1 MSNLASGTMV
11 GRYRID
17 KFLGAGAMGEVYLAD
32 DPHIDRKLAIK
43 TVRLSGRDSEVEDR
57 KKRLLREA
65 RAAGRMLHPN
75 IVTLF
80 DAGEAEGLVF
90 LAFEYVQ
97 GADLANRLESGPALS
112 LSDVLRWTRQT
123 AEALAYAHEH
133 DVVHRDVKPSN
144 ILIDSAD
151 QVKVTDFGI
160 AKMGGQNTELT
171 IAGSVMG
178 SPQYLSPEQIRGE
191 DLDGRSDVF
200 SLGVVLYELLSG
212 KRPFDGE
219 TLTTLVYKILHQEPP
234 PVSMLRAV
242 PARLEDLL
250 VRMLAKD
257 REERIGSA
265 REVAAELRQI
275 ERDLPDETLSRP
287 VVPAGTSVRPQ
298 TGRDTAPMT
307 RPAAVFGTAGAA
319 GAVGAAGTVPTPS
332 PAAPTVRTP
341 SAVPVATIPAP
352 PGALRPQ
359 PPAPGTIP
367 PPPPAAGSAGQMA
380 IPPLAV
386 APPRRVP
393 VPLILAAVF
402 AVLLVGVLGV
412 WRLVAGGKPDV
423 PQVGLPPAG
432 DVGTSDQPAGS
443 EDPNADPT
451 ATASTD
457 PLVFPAPPGTP
468 IDGRPMQRPYT
479 PPGPAGTPP
488 AGDTDS
494 PQEPAPAPSRPWNT
508 TPTPAPAAPEPEEE
522 EPEPAPAPARGDG
535 DALETRLNLALRVS
549 PSDAF
554 VLVDRTVVGKV
565 SEFNGLKGSGVL
577 DVDEGEHTLKF
588 RKQGMEDL
596 VIEIDASGIGT
607 TVIPGRMKALA
618 ARDVGTGDL
627 DMYQVRDGI
636 TLRLEPPEAKVT
648 VDGSPVRLTAG
659 PFGRRSG
666 AFIALGPGNHRVSIT
681 APGYQRKDIGV
692 EVRSGAEE
700 GRVKIDIR
708 LERE

>member
-80 DAGEAEGLVF
+80 DAGEAEGMVF

-97 GADLANRLESGPALS
+97 GADLANRLESGPTLS

-160 AKMGGQNTELT
+160 AKVGGQNTELT

-257 REERIGSA
+257 REQRIASA

-298 TGRDTAPMT
+298 VGRDTAPMT
-307 RPAAVFGTAGAA
+307 QPAAVLGS
-319 GAVGAAGTVPTPS
+319 AAGTVPTPAS
-332 PAAPTVRTP
+332 APTVRTP
-341 SAVPVATIPAP
+341 AAVPVGTVPTP
-352 PGALRPQ
+352 PGVVTRPQ
-359 PPAPGTIP
+359 PLAPGTVP
-367 PPPPAAGSAGQMA
+367 PPPPFPPPAGQTA

-386 APPRRVP
+386 SPPRRVP
-393 VPLILAAVF
+393 VALILAAVF

-412 WRLVAGGKPDV
+412 WRLVSGGKPDV
-423 PQVGLPPAG
+423 PQVGLPP
-432 DVGTSDQPAGS
+432 TSDLASGEQTSASDGNDGANP
-443 EDPNADPT
+443 DPT

-457 PLVFPAPPGTP
+457 PLVFSAPPGTP
-468 IDGRPMQRPYT
+468 LDGRPVPQRPYA
-479 PPGPAGTPP
+479 PPGPAPSP
-488 AGDTDS
+488 SGDSSS
-494 PQEPAPAPSRPWNT
+494 PQAPSPSPSRPW
-508 TPTPAPAAPEPEEE
+508 TPTPTPTPVTPEPAEE
-522 EPEPAPAPARGDG
+522 EPEPAPAPARDDG
-535 DALETRLNLALRVS
+535 DAMETRLNLALRVS

-565 SEFNGLKGSGVL
+565 SEFSGLKGSGVL

-588 RKQGMEDL
+588 RKAGMEDL

-607 TVIPGRMKALA
+607 TVIPGRLKALA
-618 ARDVGTGDL
+618 ARDLSAGDL
-627 DMYQVRDGI
+627 DLYQVSEGI
-636 TLRLEPPEAKVT
+636 TLRLDPPEAKVT
-648 VDGSPVRLTAG
+648 VDGAPVRLTTG

-666 AFIALGPGNHRVSIT
+666 AFIPLGPGNHRVSIS
-681 APGYQRKDIGV
+681 APGHKRKDIAV

-700 GRVKIDIR
+700 DRIKIDIR

>member
-43 TVRLSGRDSEVEDR
+43 TVRLSGRDSDVADR

-90 LAFEYVQ
+90 LAFEYVE

-112 LSDVLRWTRQT
+112 ISDVLRWTRQT

-144 ILIDSAD
+144 ILIDAAD

-160 AKMGGQNTELT
+160 AKMGGQSTELT

-234 PVSMLRAV
+234 RVSALRAV
-242 PARLEDLL
+242 PERLEDLL

-257 REERIGSA
+257 RDQRIASA

-287 VVPAGTSVRPQ
+287 VIPAGVSVRPPA
-298 TGRDTAPMT
+298 GRDTAPMT
-307 RPAAVFGTAGAA
+307 QPAGMFGTMGSA
-319 GAVGAAGTVPTPS
+319 GAAGTVPTPS
-332 PAAPTVRTP
+332 APTVRTP
-341 SAVPVATIPAP
+341 TPAGIPVATA
-352 PGALRPQ
+352 AATRPQ
-359 PPAPGTIP
+359 PLPPGTIP
-367 PPPPAAGSAGQMA
+367 PPPPAVGQGQGA
-380 IPPLAV
+380 IPPLPI

-393 VPLILAAVF
+393 VPLILAAAF
-402 AVLLVGVLGV
+402 AVLLVAVLGV
-412 WRLVAGGKPDV
+412 WRLVAGGKPEV
-423 PQVGLPPAG
+423 PQVGLPPTNEMA
-432 DVGTSDQPAGS
+432 TSDQPADA
-443 EDPNADPT
+443 ENPDAQPADPT
-451 ATASTD
+451 ATASHD
-457 PLVFPAPPGTP
+457 PMVFETPPGTP
-468 IDGRPMQRPYT
+468 LGGREVGQRPYA
-479 PPGPAGTPP
+479 PPGSAEIGQTAPPPPTPVP
-488 AGDTDS
+488 S
-494 PQEPAPAPSRPWNT
+494 RPLNPAPAP
-508 TPTPAPAAPEPEEE
+508 APVAPDVNEQE
-522 EPEPAPAPARGDG
+522 EPAPAPARRSG
-535 DALETRLNLALRVS
+535 DALETRLNLALRVA
-549 PSDAF
+549 PADAF
-554 VLVDRTVVGKV
+554 VLVDRIVVGKV
-565 SEFNGLKGSGVL
+565 SEFNGLRGSGVL

-588 RKQGMEDL
+588 RKAGMEDL
-596 VIEIDASGIGT
+596 VIEIDASGAGT
-607 TVIPGRMKALA
+607 TVIPGRLKSLA
-618 ARDVGTGDL
+618 ARDVGAGDL
-627 DMYQVRDGI
+627 DVYQVRDGI
-636 TLRLEPPEAKVT
+636 TLRLEPPESKVT
-648 VDGSPVRLTAG
+648 VDGSAVRLTTG

-666 AFIALGPGNHRVSIT
+666 AFIPLGPGTHRVAIS
-681 APGYQRKDIGV
+681 APGYQEKDIIV

-700 GRVKIDIR
+700 GRQKIDIH

>member
-43 TVRLSGRDSEVEDR
+43 TVRLAGRDSEVEDR

-90 LAFEYVQ
+90 LAFEYVE

-112 LSDVLRWTRQT
+112 ISDVLRWTRQT
-123 AEALAYAHEH
+123 AEALAYAHAH

-144 ILIDSAD
+144 ILIDAAD

-234 PVSMLRAV
+234 RVSALRAV
-242 PARLEDLL
+242 PERLEDLL
-250 VRMLAKD
+250 TRMLAKD
-257 REERIGSA
+257 RDQRIGSA

-287 VVPAGTSVRPQ
+287 IVPAGVSVRPPV
-298 TGRDTAPMT
+298 GRDTAPMT
-307 RPAAVFGTAGAA
+307 RPAAVFGTSAAAGAA
-319 GAVGAAGTVPTPS
+319 ATVPTPGGS
-332 PAAPTVRTP
+332 APTVPTPRTP
-341 SAVPVATIPAP
+341 TSVFQPAATIMESP
-352 PGALRPQ
+352 PQ
-359 PPAPGTIP
+359 PIPPGTIP
-367 PPPPAAGSAGQMA
+367 PPPPAYPAPGQVG
-380 IPPLAV
+380 IPPLPI

-393 VPLILAAVF
+393 VALILAASF
-402 AVLLVGVLGV
+402 AVLLVAVLGV
-412 WRLVAGGKPDV
+412 WRLVAGGKPSV
-423 PQVGLPPAG
+423 PQVGLPATS
-432 DVGTSDQPAGS
+432 DATTSDQPVDEADG
-443 EDPNADPT
+443 DADPT
-451 ATASTD
+451 ATASKD
-457 PLVFPAPPGTP
+457 PMIFETPPGTP
-468 IDGRPMQRPYT
+468 LDARPVGQRPYT
-479 PPGPAGTPP
+479 PPESPEVNQTAPPTPVPSRPANPV
-488 AGDTDS
+488 
-494 PQEPAPAPSRPWNT
+494 PAPAPVVPDD
-508 TPTPAPAAPEPEEE
+508 EEE
-522 EPEPAPAPARGDG
+522 EEPAPAPAPARRSG
-535 DALETRLNLALRVS
+535 DALETRLNLALRVV
-549 PSDAF
+549 PADAF

-588 RKQGMEDL
+588 RKSGMEDL
-596 VIEIDASGIGT
+596 VIEIDASGVGT
-607 TVIPGRMKALA
+607 TVIPGRMKSLA
-618 ARDVGTGDL
+618 ARDLGAGDL
-627 DMYQVRDGI
+627 DVYQVRDGI
-636 TLRLEPPEAKVT
+636 TLRLEPPEAKVS
-648 VDGSPVRLTAG
+648 VDGSAVRLTTG

-666 AFIALGPGNHRVSIT
+666 AFIPLGPGTHRVAIT
-681 APGYQRKDIGV
+681 APGYQQKDIVV

-700 GRVKIDIR
+700 GRQKIDIR

>member
-1 MSNLASGTMV
+1 MTMLASGTMV
-11 GRYRID
+11 GRYKID

-43 TVRLSGRDSEVEDR
+43 TVRLTGRESDVEDR

-123 AEALAYAHEH
+123 AEALAYAHDH

-144 ILIDSAD
+144 ILIDAHE

-160 AKMGGQNTELT
+160 AKMGGQSTELT

-234 PVSMLRAV
+234 PVSALRAV
-242 PARLEDLL
+242 PERLEDLL

-257 REERIGSA
+257 RDQRVGSA
-265 REVAAELRQI
+265 REVAMELRQI
-275 ERDLPDETLSRP
+275 EIDLPDETLSRM
-287 VVPAGTSVRPQ
+287 VMPAGTSVRPGV
-298 TGRDTAPMT
+298 GRSTAPMT
-307 RPAAVFGTAGAA
+307 QPAAMGP
-319 GAVGAAGTVPTPS
+319 AVGSALSTVPFVGPG
-332 PAAPTVRTP
+332 APTLRTP
-341 SAVPVATIPAP
+341 TQSPTPATAASTQPQTWIPPVPGV
-352 PGALRPQ
+352 
-359 PPAPGTIP
+359 APGTIP
-367 PPPPAAGSAGQMA
+367 PPPPAAPIAL
-380 IPPLAV
+380 PPGVAV
-386 APPRRVP
+386 VPPRKVP
-393 VPLILAAVF
+393 VPLILAAAF

-412 WRLVAGGKPDV
+412 WRLVSGGKPEV
-423 PQVGLPPAG
+423 PQVGLPPSEQGA
-432 DVGTSDQPAGS
+432 TSDQTGDAANPDGG
-443 EDPNADPT
+443 EVDPT
-451 ATASTD
+451 ATASKD
-457 PLVFPAPPGTP
+457 PMVFEHPPGSPVGGRVAERPYAPPVTTLSDLPNAQPPANPIPTRPAPVPAPPS
-468 IDGRPMQRPYT
+468 
-479 PPGPAGTPP
+479 PAEPD
-488 AGDTDS
+488 DT
-494 PQEPAPAPSRPWNT
+494 
-508 TPTPAPAAPEPEEE
+508 EEE
-522 EPEPAPAPARGDG
+522 EPEAPAPTRRNS
-535 DALETRLNLALRVS
+535 DALATRLNLALRIA
-549 PSDAF
+549 PSDAY

-565 SEFNGLKGSGVL
+565 SEFSGLRGSGVL

-588 RKQGMEDL
+588 RKAGMEDL
-596 VIEIDASGIGT
+596 VIEIDASGVGT
-607 TVIPGRMKALA
+607 TVIPGRLKALA
-618 ARDVGTGDL
+618 ARDVGAGDL

-636 TLRLEPPEAKVT
+636 TLRLSPPEAKVT
-648 VDGSPVRLTAG
+648 VDGSAVRLTTG
-659 PFGRRSG
+659 PFGRRAG
-666 AFIALGPGNHRVSIT
+666 VYIPLGPGTHRVSIS
-681 APGYQRKDIGV
+681 AHGYRQKDLGV

-700 GRVKIDIR
+700 GRQKIDVQ

>member
-11 GRYRID
+11 GRYKID
-17 KFLGAGAMGEVYLAD
+17 KFLGAGAMGEVYLAV

-43 TVRLSGRDSEVEDR
+43 TVRLSGRESDVEDR

-90 LAFEYVQ
+90 LAFEYVE

-144 ILIDSAD
+144 ILIDAHE

-160 AKMGGQNTELT
+160 AKMGGQSTELT

-242 PARLEDLL
+242 PSRLEDLL

-257 REERIGSA
+257 RDQRVGSA
-265 REVAAELRQI
+265 REVASELRQI
-275 ERDLPDETLSRP
+275 ERDLPDETLSRT
-287 VVPAGTSVRPQ
+287 VVPAGTSVRPA
-298 TGRDTAPMT
+298 GRETAPMT
-307 RPAAVFGTAGAA
+307 RPAAMFGTVGAA
-319 GAVGAAGTVPTPS
+319 GAAGTVPTPS
-332 PAAPTVRTP
+332 PSAPTVRTP
-341 SAVPVATIPAP
+341 ATVPPGTIPP
-352 PGALRPQ
+352 PPAATPPQ
-359 PPAPGTIP
+359 PLAPGTIP
-367 PPPPAAGSAGQMA
+367 PPPPAAGPHGQGA
-380 IPPLAV
+380 IPPPAV
-386 APPRRVP
+386 TPPRRVP
-393 VPLILAAVF
+393 IALILAAVF

-412 WRLVAGGKPDV
+412 WRLVTGGKPDV
-423 PQVGLPPAG
+423 PQVGLPPAS
-432 DVGTSDQPAGS
+432 DVATSDQTADPD
-443 EDPNADPT
+443 DPNADPT
-451 ATASTD
+451 ATASND
-457 PLVFPAPPGTP
+457 PLVFSAPPGTP
-468 IDGRPMQRPYT
+468 LDGRVVQRPYT
-479 PPGPAGTPP
+479 PPGPAGTNPGANPGGTMVPP
-488 AGDTDS
+488 VPA
-494 PQEPAPAPSRPWNT
+494 PVPNRPVPVPAPAP
-508 TPTPAPAAPEPEEE
+508 AEPEPEEE
-522 EPEPAPAPARGDG
+522 EPEPAPAPARNA
-535 DALETRLNLALRVS
+535 DAIETRLNLALRVS
-549 PSDAF
+549 PSDAY

-577 DVDEGEHTLKF
+577 DVAEGEHTLKF
-588 RKQGMEDL
+588 RKAGMEDL

-618 ARDVGTGDL
+618 ARDVGSGDL

-636 TLRLEPPEAKVT
+636 TLRLDPPESKVT
-648 VDGSPVRLTAG
+648 VDGSPVRMTAG

-666 AFIALGPGNHRVSIT
+666 AFIALGPGTHRVSIT

>member
-80 DAGEAEGLVF
+80 DAGEAEGMVF

-97 GADLANRLESGPALS
+97 GADLANRLESGPTLS

-160 AKMGGQNTELT
+160 AKVGGQNTELT

-257 REERIGSA
+257 RDQRIASA

-298 TGRDTAPMT
+298 VGRDTAPMT
-307 RPAAVFGTAGAA
+307 QPAAVLGSAA
-319 GAVGAAGTVPTPS
+319 GAVPTPAS
-332 PAAPTVRTP
+332 APTVRTP
-341 SAVPVATIPAP
+341 AAVPVGTVPTP
-352 PGALRPQ
+352 PGVVTRPQ
-359 PPAPGTIP
+359 PLAPGTVP
-367 PPPPAAGSAGQMA
+367 PPPPFPPPAGQTA

-393 VPLILAAVF
+393 VALILAAVF

-412 WRLVAGGKPDV
+412 WRLVSGGKPDV
-423 PQVGLPPAG
+423 PQVGLPP
-432 DVGTSDQPAGS
+432 TSDLASGEQTSANDGNDGANP
-443 EDPNADPT
+443 DPT

-457 PLVFPAPPGTP
+457 PLVFSAPPGTP
-468 IDGRPMQRPYT
+468 LDGRPVPQRPYA
-479 PPGPAGTPP
+479 PPGPAPSP
-488 AGDTDS
+488 SGDSSS
-494 PQEPAPAPSRPWNT
+494 PQAPPPSPSRPW
-508 TPTPAPAAPEPEEE
+508 TPTPTPTPVTPEPAEE
-522 EPEPAPAPARGDG
+522 EPEPAPAPARDDG
-535 DALETRLNLALRVS
+535 DAMETRLNLALRVS

-565 SEFNGLKGSGVL
+565 SEFSGLKGSGVL

-588 RKQGMEDL
+588 RKAGMEDL

-607 TVIPGRMKALA
+607 TVIPGRLKALA
-618 ARDVGTGDL
+618 ARDLSAGDL
-627 DMYQVRDGI
+627 DLYQVSEGI
-636 TLRLEPPEAKVT
+636 TLRLDPPEAKVT
-648 VDGSPVRLTAG
+648 VDGAPVRLTTG

-666 AFIALGPGNHRVSIT
+666 AFIPLGPGNHRVSIS
-681 APGYQRKDIGV
+681 APGYKRKDIAV

-700 GRVKIDIR
+700 DRIKIDIR

>member
-11 GRYRID
+11 GRYKID

-43 TVRLSGRDSEVEDR
+43 TVRLSGRESDVEDR

-90 LAFEYVQ
+90 LAFEYVE

-112 LSDVLRWTRQT
+112 ISDVLRWTRQT
-123 AEALAYAHEH
+123 AEALAYAHAH

-144 ILIDSAD
+144 ILIDAAD

-160 AKMGGQNTELT
+160 AKLGGQSTELT

-234 PVSMLRAV
+234 RVSALRAV
-242 PARLEDLL
+242 PERLEELL

-257 REERIGSA
+257 RDQRIGSA

-287 VVPAGTSVRPQ
+287 VVPAGVSVRPPV
-298 TGRDTAPMT
+298 GRDTAPMT
-307 RPAAVFGTAGAA
+307 QPAAMFGTVGAA
-319 GAVGAAGTVPTPS
+319 GTAGTVPTPS
-332 PAAPTVRTP
+332 APTVRTP
-341 SAVPVATIPAP
+341 TPAGIPMASAAATQ
-352 PGALRPQ
+352 PQ
-359 PPAPGTIP
+359 PLPPGTIP
-367 PPPPAAGSAGQMA
+367 PPPPAAGRGQA
-380 IPPLAV
+380 IPPLTV
-386 APPRRVP
+386 APPRRVS
-393 VPLILAAVF
+393 VALILAAAF

-423 PQVGLPPAG
+423 PQVGLPPTNEM
-432 DVGTSDQPAGS
+432 GTSDQPLTS
-443 EDPNADPT
+443 EGAEADPT
-451 ATASTD
+451 ATASNNTMI
-457 PLVFPAPPGTP
+457 FSTPPGTP
-468 IDGRPMQRPYT
+468 VDGRIAQQRPYA
-479 PPGPAGTPP
+479 PPGSDEIAQTAPPLPTPAPGRPLNP
-488 AGDTDS
+488 V
-494 PQEPAPAPSRPWNT
+494 PAPAPT
-508 TPTPAPAAPEPEEE
+508 PAAPEAIEE
-522 EPEPAPAPARGDG
+522 EPEPAPAPAHRSG
-535 DALETRLNLALRVS
+535 DALETRLNLALRVA
-549 PSDAF
+549 PADAY

-565 SEFNGLKGSGVL
+565 SEFNGLRGGGVL

-588 RKQGMEDL
+588 RKAGMEDL
-596 VIEIDASGIGT
+596 VIEIDASGAGT
-607 TVIPGRMKALA
+607 TVIPGRLKSLS
-618 ARDVGTGDL
+618 ARDVGAGDL
-627 DMYQVRDGI
+627 DVYQVRDGI

-648 VDGSPVRLTAG
+648 VDGSAVRLTTG

-666 AFIALGPGNHRVSIT
+666 AFIPLGPGTHRVAIS
-681 APGYQRKDIGV
+681 APGFQEKDILV

-700 GRVKIDIR
+700 GRQKIDIQ
-708 LERE
+708 LQRE

>member
-1 MSNLASGTMV
+1 MTNLASGTMV
-11 GRYRID
+11 GRYKID

-90 LAFEYVQ
+90 LAFEYVE

-112 LSDVLRWTRQT
+112 ISDVLRWTRQT
-123 AEALAYAHEH
+123 AEALAYAHAH

-144 ILIDSAD
+144 ILIDAAE

-160 AKMGGQNTELT
+160 AKMGGQSTELT

-234 PVSMLRAV
+234 RVSALRAV
-242 PARLEDLL
+242 PEKLEDLL

-257 REERIGSA
+257 RDQRIGSA

-287 VVPAGTSVRPQ
+287 ILPAGISVRPPVS
-298 TGRDTAPMT
+298 RDTAPMT
-307 RPAAVFGTAGAA
+307 RPAAMFGTVAGAA
-319 GAVGAAGTVPTPS
+319 GAGTVPTPS
-332 PAAPTVRTP
+332 APTVRTP
-341 SAVPVATIPAP
+341 TPAGIPVAPPASTL
-352 PGALRPQ
+352 ATQPQ
-359 PPAPGTIP
+359 PLPPGTIP
-367 PPPPAAGSAGQMA
+367 PPPGAGPGYAA
-380 IPPLAV
+380 IPPLPI

-393 VPLILAAVF
+393 VPLILAAAF
-402 AVLLVGVLGV
+402 AVLLVAVLGV

-423 PQVGLPPAG
+423 PQLGLPPTS
-432 DVGTSDQPAGS
+432 DVGTSDQPAD
-443 EDPNADPT
+443 DPDAEADPT
-451 ATASTD
+451 STPSKD
-457 PLVFPAPPGTP
+457 PMIFETPPGTP
-468 IDGRPMQRPYT
+468 VEGRQVGERPYT
-479 PPGPAGTPP
+479 PPGSVQGGQVTPP
-488 AGDTDS
+488 VPT
-494 PQEPAPAPSRPWNT
+494 PPAPSRPAS
-508 TPTPAPAAPEPEEE
+508 PSPVPASPDEPDATEE
-522 EPEPAPAPARGDG
+522 EPAPAPARDSGDG
-535 DALETRLNLALRVS
+535 LQTRLNLALRVV
-549 PSDAF
+549 PADAY

-565 SEFNGLKGSGVL
+565 SEFNGLRGGGVL
-577 DVDEGEHTLKF
+577 EVDDGEHTLKF
-588 RKQGMEDL
+588 RKAGMEDL
-596 VIEIDASGIGT
+596 VIEIDAAGVGT
-607 TVIPGRMKALA
+607 TVIPGRLKALA
-618 ARDVGTGDL
+618 ARDVGSGDL

-636 TLRLEPPEAKVT
+636 TLRLNPSEATVS
-648 VDGSPVRLTAG
+648 VDGSAVRLTTG

-666 AFIALGPGNHRVSIT
+666 AFIALGPGTHRLSIS
-681 APGYQRKDIGV
+681 APGYQQKDIGV

-700 GRVKIDIR
+700 GRVKVDIQ
-708 LERE
+708 LQRE

>member
-11 GRYRID
+11 GRYKID

-43 TVRLSGRDSEVEDR
+43 TVRLSGRESDVEDR
-57 KKRLLREA
+57 KRRLLREA

-90 LAFEYVQ
+90 LAFEYVE

-112 LSDVLRWTRQT
+112 ISDVLRWTRQT
-123 AEALAYAHEH
+123 AEALAYAHDH

-144 ILIDSAD
+144 ILIDSLN

-160 AKMGGQNTELT
+160 AKMGGQSTELT

-234 PVSMLRAV
+234 PVSALRAV
-242 PARLEDLL
+242 PERLEALL

-257 REERIGSA
+257 RDQRIGSA
-265 REVAAELRQI
+265 REVAAELRAI
-275 ERDLPDETLSRP
+275 ERDLPDETLARP
-287 VVPAGTSVRPQ
+287 VVPAGVSVRPPV
-298 TGRDTAPMT
+298 GRETAPMT
-307 RPAAVFGTAGAA
+307 QPAAMFGG
-319 GAVGAAGTVPTPS
+319 GAGTVPTPGAS
-332 PAAPTVRTP
+332 TPTVRTP
-341 SAVPVATIPAP
+341 TPAFLPAATMVE
-352 PGALRPQ
+352 ALP
-359 PPAPGTIP
+359 PGTIQ
-367 PPPPAAGSAGQMA
+367 PPPAASHAQVA
-380 IPPLAV
+380 IPPLPL

-393 VPLILAAVF
+393 LPLIFAVAI

-412 WRLVAGGKPDV
+412 WRVVSGGKPDV
-423 PQVGLPPAG
+423 PQVGLPPA
-432 DVGTSDQPAGS
+432 DEAGTSDQPADS
-443 EDPNADPT
+443 ANPAQPVDPT
-451 ATASTD
+451 ATASKD
-457 PLVFPAPPGTP
+457 PMVFSVPPGTP
-468 IDGRPMQRPYT
+468 IDGRGAPRPST
-479 PPGPAGTPP
+479 LPGPIAATQGGQTVP
-488 AGDTDS
+488 A
-494 PQEPAPAPSRPWNT
+494 PAPAPSATPPPRPWN
-508 TPTPAPAAPEPEEE
+508 PAPAPASPAAPDTTED
-522 EPEPAPAPARGDG
+522 EPEPAPAPARPSG
-535 DALETRLNLALRVS
+535 DALATRLNLALRVV
-549 PSDAF
+549 PPDAF
-554 VLVDRTVVGKV
+554 VLVDRTLVGKV

-577 DVDEGEHTLKF
+577 DVAGGEHTLKF
-588 RKQGMEDL
+588 RKAGMEDL
-596 VIEIDASGIGT
+596 VIQIDASGIGT
-607 TVIPGRMKALA
+607 TVIPGRLKALA
-618 ARDVGTGDL
+618 ARDVSAGDL

-636 TLRLEPPEAKVT
+636 TLRLEPPEATVT
-648 VDGSPVRLTAG
+648 VDGSAVRLTSG

-666 AFIALGPGNHRVSIT
+666 AFIALGPGTHRVSIS

-700 GRVKIDIR
+700 GRQKIDIHLDR
-708 LERE
+708 DNG

>member
-242 PARLEDLL
+242 PARLEELL

-298 TGRDTAPMT
+298 VGRDTAPMT
-307 RPAAVFGTAGAA
+307 QPAAVLGA
-319 GAVGAAGTVPTPS
+319 AAGTVPTPS
-332 PAAPTVRTP
+332 ASAPTVRTP
-341 SAVPVATIPAP
+341 AAVPVGTVPTAPAAAT
-352 PGALRPQ
+352 RPQ
-359 PPAPGTIP
+359 PLPPGTIP
-367 PPPPAAGSAGQMA
+367 PPPPFSPPAGQAA

-386 APPRRVP
+386 SPPRRVP
-393 VPLILAAVF
+393 IPLILAAVF

-412 WRLVAGGKPDV
+412 WRLVSGGKPDV
-423 PQVGLPPAG
+423 PQVGLPP
-432 DVGTSDQPAGS
+432 TSDLSTADQPATD
-443 EDPNADPT
+443 DPNADPT

-457 PLVFPAPPGTP
+457 PLVYPTPPGTP
-468 IDGRPMQRPYT
+468 LDGRPAQRPY
-479 PPGPAGTPP
+479 
-488 AGDTDS
+488 S
-494 PQEPAPAPSRPWNT
+494 PQGPVATSPSEDTEPQPAPVPSRPWTT
-508 TPTPAPAAPEPEEE
+508 TPGPTPAAPEPAEE
-522 EPEPAPAPARGDG
+522 EPEPAPAPARDNG
-535 DALETRLNLALRVS
+535 DALETRLNLALRVA
-549 PSDAF
+549 PADAF
-554 VLVDRTVVGKV
+554 VLVDGTVVGKV
-565 SEFNGLKGSGVL
+565 SEFTGLKGSGVL

-588 RKQGMEDL
+588 RKAGMEDL
-596 VIEIDASGIGT
+596 VIEIDASGLGT
-607 TVIPGRMKALA
+607 TIIPGRMRALA
-618 ARDVGTGDL
+618 ARDVSAGDL
-627 DMYQVRDGI
+627 DVYQVSEGI
-636 TLRLEPPEAKVT
+636 TLRLEPPDAKVT
-648 VDGSPVRLTAG
+648 VDGSPVRLTMG

-666 AFIALGPGNHRVSIT
+666 AFIPLGPGNHRVSIS
-681 APGYQRKDIGV
+681 APGHQRKDIAV

-700 GRVKIDIR
+700 DRVKIDIR